1 VLVEFTW
8 SIVILTVGS
17 VMDWSRVGSS
27 ERRYRVC
34 ASRHM
39 LELMLTFLN
48 SSIAPVFRDLH
59 NFSTNAI
66 GLAFLSLTVG
76 AWLGFA
82 TSFYQE
88 RLYRQG
94 HAKRG
99 PEARLYLVCV
109 AAITFPIGMFI
120 YAWCAFPSVPWIG
133 LCIGIVVS
141 ILSLCILEI
150 S

>member
-1 VLVEFTW
+1 MPTYARANADF
-8 SIVILTVGS
+8 
-17 VMDWSRVGSS
+17 
-27 ERRYRVC
+27 
-34 ASRHM
+34 
-39 LELMLTFLN
+39 FN

-66 GLAFLSLTVG
+66 GLAFLSITVG

-82 TSFYQE
+82 TSFYQA

-109 AAITFPIGMFI
+109 AAITFPVGMFI
-120 YAWCAFPSVPWIG
+120 YAWCAFPSVHWIG

-141 ILSLCILEI
+141 IFSVRVLEI
-150 S
+150 SSCTR